1 MTNMVIDFNELDLT
15 QTQRYI
21 VRDLGKM
28 MSHIPI
34 TLLPAQERAFFSV
47 LHHMTECAI
56 LDPRYIVEKL
66 NMLFPEDRFE
76 VK

>member
-1 MTNMVIDFNELDLT
+1 MN
-15 QTQRYI
+15 
-21 VRDLGKM
+21 
-28 MSHIPI
+28 HIPI
-34 TLLPAQERAFFSV
+34 TKLPPQERGFFSV